1 MIQILPTDTAFPD
14 SPDTGPD
21 CLCSRCG
28 KAIEDV
34 AIRAVKKPDGT
45 VDELTEPTDEQFS
58 TEYTFTEI
66 GTYTFTIKEW
76 RYHPACQEDSEN
88 DY

>member
-1 MIQILPTDTAFPD
+1 MIKILPTDTAFLD
-14 SPDTGPD
+14 SPDAGTD

-28 KAIEDV
+28 KAIKDV
-34 AIRAVKKPDGT
+34 AIRAWASMVKKPDGI

-66 GTYTFTIKEW
+66 GTYTFKIKEW
-76 RYHPACQEDSEN
+76 RYHPVCQGVV
-88 DY
+88 